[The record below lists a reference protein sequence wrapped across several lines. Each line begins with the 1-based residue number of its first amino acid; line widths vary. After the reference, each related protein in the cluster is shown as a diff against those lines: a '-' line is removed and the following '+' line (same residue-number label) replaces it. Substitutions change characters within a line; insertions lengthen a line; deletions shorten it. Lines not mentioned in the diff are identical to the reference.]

1 MAMSGNTAKAR
12 QFMEDGEKCLTKW
25 SIFGNTTKHEDAA
38 ENFEKAGRLF
48 KASRRGLASLS
59 MGMGRGGT
67 CEYASSYMRA
77 I

>member
-1 MAMSGNTAKAR
+1 MAMSGNISKAR

-48 KASRRGLASLS
+48 KVSRR
-59 MGMGRGGT
+59 
-67 CEYASSYMRA
+67 
-77 I
+77 

>member
-1 MAMSGNTAKAR
+1 MAMSDNISKAR

-48 KASRRGLASLS
+48 KVSRRGLDSS
-59 MGMGRGGT
+59 SKGMGHGDT
-67 CEYASSYMRA
+67 CENTLSYLRA